1 MKLMLFSLIQ
11 KQILTS
17 CFYKSTLQSKCKVLF
32 HAQNY
37 VYQHLKGCFLMQRKE
52 APMKVRAVIKYNDLE
67 LGRVI
72 DVGEEVSCSKER
84 ADHLI
89 KLGFCEKVNK
99 EKEELK

>member
-37 VYQHLKGCFLMQRKE
+37 VYQHLKGCFFNAKKGEVMRVKAKIE
-52 APMKVRAVIKYNDLE
+52 YNDLE
-67 LGRVI
+67 LGRIVS
-72 DVGEEVSCSKER
+72 VEEEIKCSKER
-84 ADHLI
+84 AELLI
-89 KLGFCEKVNK
+89 SKGFCEEVKK
-99 EKEELK
+99 EKELK